1 MNWFGRKS
9 APAPATLPAWSTYAC
24 ASDSDA
30 SPRSYQARISE
41 VFLNNPVGQRSVR
54 LVAGTVAALPIDQTE
69 GNQQAAS
76 LALKPR
82 LLETIAT
89 HLLLQGNA
97 YLYCVEG
104 QFGLTELVPLRPE
117 KVSITVD
124 ERGWPAGFVYRG
136 GNGGVVRYT
145 ARDGLGRPQII
156 HLRALNPTDDHLGLG
171 CMDAAIAAACLH
183 NRATRWN
190 RSLLDNAAR
199 PSGAMVY
206 DPPDGSTL
214 TGEQLSRLREQ
225 IDQHFAGGLN
235 AGRPLLLEGGLK
247 WQALGLSPND
257 MDFVS
262 LKEAAAR
269 DIALAFGVP
278 PVLLGLPGDTAY
290 ANLREAGRAL
300 YRQTVLPL
308 AERMLEALT
317 EGLHDWLGP
326 IKFAVDLDRVSEL
339 TEDRERMW
347 QRIEA
352 ANFLSRAEKREQ
364 LGFSPDIAA

>member
-9 APAPATLPAWSTYAC
+9 APAPAALPTWSTLAGTN
-24 ASDSDA
+24 DDVG
-30 SPRSYQARISE
+30 PRSYQARINE
-41 VFLNNPVGQRSVR
+41 VFLSNPVGQRSVR
-54 LVAGTVAALPIDQTE
+54 LVAGTVAALPIDQIE
-69 GNQQAAS
+69 GDEQAAKVG
-76 LALKPR
+76 LRPR
-82 LLETIAT
+82 LLETVAT
-89 HLLLQGNA
+89 QLLLHGNA
-97 YLYCVEG
+97 YLYCVATER
-104 QFGLTELVPLRPE
+104 GLSELVPLRPE
-117 KVSITVD
+117 KVSVTLD
-124 ERGWPAGFVYRG
+124 ERGWPSGYVYRSG
-136 GNGGVVRYT
+136 PNRT
-145 ARDGLGRPQII
+145 ARYAARDALARPQVL
-156 HLRALNPTDDHLGLG
+156 HLRALNPTDDHVGLG
-171 CMDAAIAAACLH
+171 CMDAAISAACLH

-206 DPPDGSTL
+206 DPGDGSSL
-214 TGEQLSRLREQ
+214 TGEQLTRLREQ
-225 IDQHFAGGLN
+225 IDQHFAGGIN

-262 LKEAAAR
+262 LKEAAVR

-308 AERMLEALT
+308 SERILETLT
-317 EGLHDWLGP
+317 EGLSAWFGP
-326 IKFAVDLDRVSEL
+326 VGFAIDLDRVSEL
-339 TEDRERMW
+339 TEDRERLW

-352 ANFLSRAEKREQ
+352 ASFLSRAEKREQ
-364 LGFSPDIAA
+364 LGFSAEPVA

>member
-9 APAPATLPAWSTYAC
+9 ASAPAAVPTWSALAC
-24 ASDSDA
+24 SNDDV
-30 SPRSYQARISE
+30 SPRGYQARISE

-54 LVAGTVAALPIDQTE
+54 LVAGTIAALPIDQTE
-69 GNQQAAS
+69 GSAQAATI
-76 LALKPR
+76 ALRPR

-89 HLLLQGNA
+89 QLLLHGNA
-97 YLYCVEG
+97 YLYCMETAR
-104 QFGLTELVPLRPE
+104 GLTELVPLRPE
-117 KVSITVD
+117 KVSLTLD
-124 ERGWPAGFVYRG
+124 ERGWPSGYLYRG
-136 GNGGVVRYT
+136 GSGRAVRY
-145 ARDGLGRPQII
+145 AIRDALARPQII
-156 HLRALNPTDDHLGLG
+156 HLRALNPIDDHVGLG
-171 CMDAAIAAACLH
+171 CLDAAISAACLH

-206 DPPDGSTL
+206 DPADGSSL
-214 TGEQLSRLREQ
+214 TSEQLTRLREQ

-308 AERMLEALT
+308 SERILETLT
-317 EGLHDWLGP
+317 DGLSDWFGTV
-326 IKFAVDLDRVSEL
+326 KFAVDLDRVSEL
-339 TEDRERMW
+339 MEDRERLW

-352 ANFLSRAEKREQ
+352 ASFLSRAEKREQ
-364 LGFSPDIAA
+364 LGFSAEVPT